1 MNDHIKITDAY
12 QNNLKH
18 ISLTIKKHQWV
29 TVTGVSGSGKSSL
42 VFDVIYAQAQK
53 EFLES
58 LSSYARRNFP
68 KIGDVDVQQITGLSP
83 CIVIDQSS
91 FPNTPRSTVG
101 TYTDIYSYLRLL
113 FSRAGDGMFS
123 AADFSFNNAFGVCPV
138 CNGLGEALAPDLH
151 ILLDYDLSL
160 NQGAIRHKTW
170 KVGSRYWN
178 IIRAINYFD
187 MDKKIRDFSEEEM
200 EKLLYC
206 KPFVYQNDEPGH
218 VQSFSYEGIISR
230 MIKRK
235 NDSRG
240 LSAADYDT
248 QFFTSGLCPECHGTR
263 LKAEVRNVKIG
274 GKYTIGELVDMEISD
289 LYDTLSELHGDI
301 EDVLIPPILKSLK
314 NLISVGLSYV
324 TLNRSAHTLSGGE
337 AQKVKLAKALGCSL
351 NDMIYILD
359 EPTAGLHPID
369 IIKMKNIIRGMV
381 DAGNTVLVIEHNRDM
396 ILASDTVIDI
406 GPEAGRN
413 GGIIMFDGSVD
424 EFRNNSESITAQCI
438 RQTLNGFKTNV
449 RQAKKCMTLKDIN
462 RNNVHH
468 LDVSIPENIM
478 VCITGVSGAGKSTLL
493 DVLIERIPKA
503 IIVDQSAV
511 GTTVRGNAA
520 TYTKVFDDIRELFS
534 QKTGFDA
541 SSFSFNSSGSCPN
554 CNGLGYTV
562 TDMHFMGDIRT
573 PCDKCGGRRYTDSVL
588 KQKVKGVNIAD
599 VLDMTVS
606 EAIEFFSDQPAIRK
620 KLNMLQEVGL
630 EYITLGQPL
639 STLSGGELQ
648 RLKLAGKITNK
659 GNIYIFD
666 EPTHGLHFKDTERLI
681 AMMNRIVNYGNTL
694 IVVEH
699 NMEVV
704 LQSDWIIDMGP
715 FGGKNGGQIVYQGV
729 PKDIVSCK
737 NSQTGQYLDRFLI
750 STHQGE

>member
-1 MNDHIKITDAY
+1 
-12 QNNLKH
+12 
-18 ISLTIKKHQWV
+18 
-29 TVTGVSGSGKSSL
+29 
-42 VFDVIYAQAQK
+42 
-53 EFLES
+53 
-58 LSSYARRNFP
+58 
-68 KIGDVDVQQITGLSP
+68 
-83 CIVIDQSS
+83 
-91 FPNTPRSTVG
+91 
-101 TYTDIYSYLRLL
+101 
-113 FSRAGDGMFS
+113 
-123 AADFSFNNAFGVCPV
+123 
-138 CNGLGEALAPDLH
+138 
-151 ILLDYDLSL
+151 
-160 NQGAIRHKTW
+160 
-170 KVGSRYWN
+170 
-178 IIRAINYFD
+178 
-187 MDKKIRDFSEEEM
+187 
-200 EKLLYC
+200 
-206 KPFVYQNDEPGH
+206 
-218 VQSFSYEGIISR
+218 
-230 MIKRK
+230 
-235 NDSRG
+235 
-240 LSAADYDT
+240 
-248 QFFTSGLCPECHGTR
+248 
-263 LKAEVRNVKIG
+263 
-274 GKYTIGELVDMEISD
+274 
-289 LYDTLSELHGDI
+289 
-301 EDVLIPPILKSLK
+301 
-314 NLISVGLSYV
+314 
-324 TLNRSAHTLSGGE
+324 
-337 AQKVKLAKALGCSL
+337 
-351 NDMIYILD
+351 
-359 EPTAGLHPID
+359 
-369 IIKMKNIIRGMV
+369 
-381 DAGNTVLVIEHNRDM
+381 
-396 ILASDTVIDI
+396 
-406 GPEAGRN
+406 
-413 GGIIMFDGSVD
+413 
-424 EFRNNSESITAQCI
+424 
-438 RQTLNGFKTNV
+438 
-449 RQAKKCMTLKDIN
+449 
-462 RNNVHH
+462 
-468 LDVSIPENIM
+468 M

-750 STHQGE
+750 STHQGV

>member
-1 MNDHIKITDAY
+1 MHDQIKITDAY

-18 ISLTIKKHQWV
+18 ISLSIDKHQWI

-58 LSSYARRNFP
+58 ISSYARRNFP

-138 CNGLGEALAPDLH
+138 CNGLGEALTPDLH
-151 ILLDYDLSL
+151 ILLDYNLSL
-160 NQGAIRHKTW
+160 NEGAIKHKTW

-187 MDKKIRDFSEEEM
+187 MNKKVRDFSEKEM

-235 NDSRG
+235 NDNRG
-240 LSAADYDT
+240 LSAADYDA
-248 QFFTSGLCPECHGTR
+248 QFFTSGLCPECRGTR
-263 LKAEVRNVKIG
+263 LKEEVRKVKIG
-274 GKYTIGELVDMEISD
+274 QKYTIGELVNLEISD
-289 LYDTLSELHGDI
+289 LYNALSEIHGDV

-369 IIKMKNIIRGMV
+369 IIKMEKIIRGMV
-381 DAGNTVLVIEHNRDM
+381 DAGNTVIVIEHNRDM
-396 ILASDTVIDI
+396 ILASDTIIDI
-406 GPEAGRN
+406 GPEAGKN
-413 GGIIMFDGSVD
+413 GGIIVFNGSVD
-424 EFRNNSESITAQCI
+424 KFKENKVSITAQCI
-438 RQTLNGFKTNV
+438 KKTLKGFKTDI
-449 RQAKKCMTLKDIN
+449 RISKDSIYLPDIN
-462 RNNVHH
+462 KNNVHH
-468 LDVSIPENIM
+468 LDVKIPKNIF

-503 IIVDQSAV
+503 IIVDQDSIGA
-511 GTTVRGNAA
+511 TIRGNAA
-520 TYTKVFDDIRELFS
+520 TYTKVFDDIREFFS
-534 QKTGFDA
+534 YKTGFDA
-541 SSFSFNSSGSCPN
+541 SSFSFNSNGSCPN

-562 TDMHFMGDIRT
+562 TDMHFMGDIHT
-573 PCDKCGGRRYTDSVL
+573 PCDKCGGRRYTDIVL
-588 KQKVKGVNIAD
+588 KQRVNGANIAD

-606 EAIEFFSDQPAIRK
+606 EALEFFAHQPAIKK

-630 EYITLGQPL
+630 NYITLGQPL

-704 LQSDWIIDMGP
+704 LQSDWIIDLGP
-715 FGGKNGGQIVYQGV
+715 SGGKNGGKIVYQGI
-729 PKDIVSCK
+729 PKDIVSC
-737 NSQTGQYLDRFLI
+737 NTSQTGQYLKKFL
-750 STHQGE
+750 S

>member
-1 MNDHIKITDAY
+1 
-12 QNNLKH
+12 
-18 ISLTIKKHQWV
+18 
-29 TVTGVSGSGKSSL
+29 
-42 VFDVIYAQAQK
+42 
-53 EFLES
+53 
-58 LSSYARRNFP
+58 
-68 KIGDVDVQQITGLSP
+68 
-83 CIVIDQSS
+83 
-91 FPNTPRSTVG
+91 
-101 TYTDIYSYLRLL
+101 
-113 FSRAGDGMFS
+113 
-123 AADFSFNNAFGVCPV
+123 
-138 CNGLGEALAPDLH
+138 
-151 ILLDYDLSL
+151 
-160 NQGAIRHKTW
+160 
-170 KVGSRYWN
+170 
-178 IIRAINYFD
+178 
-187 MDKKIRDFSEEEM
+187 
-200 EKLLYC
+200 
-206 KPFVYQNDEPGH
+206 
-218 VQSFSYEGIISR
+218 
-230 MIKRK
+230 
-235 NDSRG
+235 
-240 LSAADYDT
+240 
-248 QFFTSGLCPECHGTR
+248 
-263 LKAEVRNVKIG
+263 
-274 GKYTIGELVDMEISD
+274 
-289 LYDTLSELHGDI
+289 
-301 EDVLIPPILKSLK
+301 
-314 NLISVGLSYV
+314 
-324 TLNRSAHTLSGGE
+324 
-337 AQKVKLAKALGCSL
+337 
-351 NDMIYILD
+351 
-359 EPTAGLHPID
+359 
-369 IIKMKNIIRGMV
+369 
-381 DAGNTVLVIEHNRDM
+381 
-396 ILASDTVIDI
+396 
-406 GPEAGRN
+406 
-413 GGIIMFDGSVD
+413 MFDGSVD
-424 EFRNNSESITAQCI
+424 EFRNNSESVTAQCI

-534 QKTGFDA
+534 KKTGFDA

-750 STHQGE
+750 STHQGV